1 MTFNVIAFIAF
12 VTIPAFA
19 AWFFGYNSKPNKEAR
34 KMLEEKEEKEFL
46 EKARQ
51 EEQGRE
57 KNRKAVQKTEIL
69 EVLSDAIRAPESLRG
84 LSHGDTVRD
93 FIQHTKYLKDTV
105 ESVSALRARVV
116 KQSELIRDLQG
127 QLKEIS
133 KALQLGQ
140 PVE

>member
-1 MTFNVIAFIAF
+1 MTFSVIAFIAC

-34 KMLEEKEEKEFL
+34 KLLSEKEEKEFL

-51 EEQGRE
+51 EEYGRE
-57 KNRKAVQKTEIL
+57 KNRKAVLKQEVF
-69 EVLSDAIRAPESLRG
+69 EVLSNAINYPDQLRG
-84 LSHGDTVRD
+84 VAYGEPIREFVKRSNHID
-93 FIQHTKYLKDTV
+93 FRTEDVMQLKQRM
-105 ESVSALRARVV
+105 S

-127 QLKEIS
+127 QLKEIN